1 MDHQGAADA
10 PLLSHK
16 RVDDSSV
23 AQTPAGRAGASVE
36 PHYNG
41 VDKDE
46 GGRRSSITSS
56 DSESDLE
63 LDDIHTNYQ
72 RVSNDEE
79 RGLRENARED
89 HTGPMR
95 PEDIADRRASIESL
109 DMWQEAAKMG
119 RRAFLKK
126 AAINASLILLWY
138 MFSICISVVSL
149 DSDQI
154 HVR

>member
-16 RVDDSSV
+16 AVDDSSV
-23 AQTPAGRAGASVE
+23 AQMPAGRAGASVE
-36 PHYNG
+36 PHYNV

-46 GGRRSSITSS
+46 AGRRSSITSS